1 MDVNKYIGFGGG
13 NTIDYNMMEPY
24 EHTKSLWIKLE
35 YEWEERI
42 KGKVQERVEQ
52 NSINN
57 SD

>member
-42 KGKVQERVEQ
+42 KGKV
-52 NSINN
+52 
-57 SD
+57 